1 MQLAFCLMPNW
12 NARSPRGVG
21 GYLPSVHL
29 VGGLV
34 LLAILTLSTAC
45 AGSGSSRGLSDRGI
59 YSVRLGVASLSA
71 INRESRPIFN
81 RYDYTVDQREVYGND
96 QLRLRTRWRTRPLLE
111 DEKAEGYVRAQ
122 TRLFLLTRPS
132 TGVSGTRVTLRSETR
147 YKRDAAGNWRNA
159 AITPEAKRYIDEIAR
174 EFKDIFQVEGL
185 N

>member
-1 MQLAFCLMPNW
+1 MLNW
-12 NARSPRGVG
+12 NTQLLSWSGSPVHPLHLAG
-21 GYLPSVHL
+21 GMI
-29 VGGLV
+29 
-34 LLAILTLSTAC
+34 LLAILVLSTAC

-81 RYDYTVDQREVYGND
+81 RYGYTVDQRDVYGND
-96 QLRLRTRWRTRPLLE
+96 QLRLRTRWRTRPVLE
-111 DEKAEGYVRAQ
+111 DEEAEGYVEAQ

-132 TGVSGTRVTLRSETR
+132 TGVSGTRVNLRSETR